1 MKRLLI
7 SSLMLMGL
15 LTGCG
20 YNKGFLDYFQS
31 KCQMFEELLEVEKG
45 CDIDFIGDSITDLYN
60 VEDYFPEYKV
70 ANRGIGGDTTDM
82 LLTRLDISA
91 YKLNPKVISLL
102 IGTNNLDTCMNDYEV
117 ILNNFKTH
125 LPNTKVAVL
134 SILPRRG
141 KDLCEKIVENNAQ
154 IKNLTNKYEYTY
166 VDLYESFTED
176 EELLV
181 DESLFDDGL
190 HPNKKGYQVMSDALK
205 PIFANFL
212 N

>member
-7 SSLMLMGL
+7 SSLMFMGL
-15 LTGCG
+15 LIGCTSNNELSM
-20 YNKGFLDYFQS
+20 YYQS
-31 KCQMFEELLEVEKG
+31 KCQKFEELLEKEKD

-60 VEDYFPEYKV
+60 VEDYFQEYKV
-70 ANRGIGGDTTDM
+70 ANRGIGGDTTDG
-82 LLTRLDISA
+82 LLKRLDISA
-91 YKLNPKVISLL
+91 FKLNPKVISLL
-102 IGTNNLDTCMNDYEV
+102 IGTNNPDTCMNDYEV
-117 ILNNFKTH
+117 ILNSFKTN

-141 KDLCEKIVENNAQ
+141 KDLCEKIVRNNAQ
-154 IKNLTNKYEYTY
+154 IKNLANKYEYTY
-166 VDLYESFTED
+166 VDLYDSFTNGET
-176 EELLV
+176 LQV

>member
-15 LTGCG
+15 LAGCAS
-20 YNKGFLDYFQS
+20 NQEVLNYFQS
-31 KCQMFEELLEVEKG
+31 KCQMFEELLEDEKD

-82 LLTRLDISA
+82 LLTRLEISA

-102 IGTNNLDTCMNDYEV
+102 IGTNNLDTCMNNYEV

-141 KDLCEKIVENNAQ
+141 KDLCEKIVKNNAQ

-176 EELLV
+176 EELQV

>member
-1 MKRLLI
+1 MKKLLM

-20 YNKGFLDYFQS
+20 YNKESLDYFHI
-31 KCQMFEELLEVEKG
+31 KCQMFEEILEDEKN

-102 IGTNNLDTCMNDYEV
+102 IGTNNLDTCMDNYEV
-117 ILNNFKTH
+117 ILNNFKIH

-141 KDLCEKIVENNAQ
+141 KDLCEKIVKNNAQ
-154 IKNLTNKYEYTY
+154 IKNLTNKYKYTY

-176 EELLV
+176 EELQV

-205 PIFANFL
+205 PIFANWL